1 MTLFKRLREQ
11 LAFWRWYILDYRL
24 IAGGADPAATA
35 DPPTPAPEPPAADAP
50 PPEPPA
56 PEPEADPPLGAA
68 GEKALAEFKKRA
80 REAEK
85 LAKEQAERLAKI
97 EEANKTDQERAIDK
111 ARKEAAEEVRSEAD
125 KELRTERL
133 NSAIARHAAKDF
145 ADVDDAIRLLD
156 ADDVF
161 DDDGRV
167 DSEKL
172 GKALTGLLEAKPHL
186 KAVPNRP
193 LGGSDAGKGSDPTEP
208 DLESLTPDQWLER
221 KRNRD
226 A

>member
-1 MTLFKRLREQ
+1 MT
-11 LAFWRWYILDYRL
+11 
-24 IAGGADPAATA
+24 ADPAATA
-35 DPPTPAPEPPAADAP
+35 DPPAPEPPAADAP
-50 PPEPPA
+50 PPEPA
-56 PEPEADPPLGAA
+56 PEPTPDPALGPA

-85 LAKEQAERLAKI
+85 LAKEQAEKLAKI
-97 EEANKTDQERAIDK
+97 EEANKTEQEKAIDR
-111 ARKEAAEEVRSEAD
+111 ARKEAAEEVRSESD
-125 KELRTERL
+125 KELRAERL

-161 DDDGRV
+161 DEDGKV

-172 GKALTGLLEAKPHL
+172 GKALTGLLEQKPHL

-221 KRNRD
+221 KRARD
-226 A
+226 AN